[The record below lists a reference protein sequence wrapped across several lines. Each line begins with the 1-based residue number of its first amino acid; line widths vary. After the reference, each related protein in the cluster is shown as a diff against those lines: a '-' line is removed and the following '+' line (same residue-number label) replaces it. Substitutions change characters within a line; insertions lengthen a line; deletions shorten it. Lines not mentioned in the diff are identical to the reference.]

1 MPKQK
6 TRRAT
11 KKRFRITKTG
21 KIMRRKGGKGHL
33 LTHKSKKRKRFLRR
47 SDTVSKSDYKKI
59 ARLLPYA

>member
-33 LTHKSKKRKRFLRR
+33 LTGKSKKRKRALRR
-47 SDTVSKSDYKKI
+47 SDLVSKSDHKKI
-59 ARLLPYA
+59 SKLLPYA

>member
-6 TRRAT
+6 TRKAT

-33 LTHKSKKRKRFLRR
+33 LTGKTKKRKRALRR
-47 SDTVSKSDYKKI
+47 SDLVAKADHRKI
-59 ARLLPYA
+59 SRLLPYA